1 MALNTLV
8 RFPADPAE
16 PVVLWCRVGM
26 DTTHSALFL
35 GGELDVDSA
44 PLLQAVIGSQIE
56 AGHLQVHL
64 QISELRFCD
73 VRGVAALVQAQ
84 RRLRAA
90 GGDLHVRGAGAFVRR
105 VAGWCGAGEL
115 LAEPSGDLAGGPGG
129 GFGGPGGGLAGG
141 ARR

>member
-1 MALNTLV
+1 MALNTLA

-26 DTTHSALFL
+26 DTTDSVIFL
-35 GGELDVDSA
+35 GGELDADSA
-44 PLLQAVIGSQIE
+44 ALLQAVIGAQIE
-56 AGHLQVHL
+56 TGHLQVHL

-90 GGDLHVRGAGAFVRR
+90 GGDLHVRGAGAFVER
-105 VAGWCGAGEL
+105 VLGWCGAGEL
-115 LAEPSGDLAGGPGG
+115 LAEPSGDLAGGPGA
-129 GFGGPGGGLAGG
+129 GPAGGLAGG